1 MNLFEFNDIK
11 LISSFQTLVMV
22 HDQVSIS
29 ISWCVTIFLHVY
41 SAKAASQKSG
51 NVKRESKAYSYKEQK
66 AEMELRAV
74 GVNWGR
80 VDKIF
85 C

>member
-1 MNLFEFNDIK
+1 M
-11 LISSFQTLVMV
+11 
-22 HDQVSIS
+22 
-29 ISWCVTIFLHVY
+29 TIFLHVY

-51 NVKRESKAYSYKEQK
+51 NVNVKRESKAYSYKEQK

-74 GVNWGR
+74 GVNCGR

>member
-1 MNLFEFNDIK
+1 M
-11 LISSFQTLVMV
+11 M

-51 NVKRESKAYSYKEQK
+51 NVNVKRESKAYSYKEQK

-74 GVNWGR
+74 GVNCGR

>member
-1 MNLFEFNDIK
+1 M
-11 LISSFQTLVMV
+11 
-22 HDQVSIS
+22 
-29 ISWCVTIFLHVY
+29 TIFLHVY

-74 GVNWGR
+74 GVNCGR